1 MRENRARAIT
11 QGIKYVGER
20 GVCLEEGPM
29 LEEEEEE
36 KN

>member
-1 MRENRARAIT
+1 VREKRARAIT

-20 GVCLEEGPM
+20 GVCVEEGPM
-29 LEEEEEE
+29 LEEEE